1 MNNFS
6 FENPTKIIFGK
17 GSIAQLSTEIPSVKR
32 ILITFGGGSVK
43 RNGIYEQV
51 MAALQGHFTVEFW
64 GIEPNPEYGTLLKA
78 AELAKANSVD
88 FLLAVGGGSVL
99 DGTKF
104 ISQAM
109 VYDGEPWD
117 IVKNPSLAQP
127 SYPVASV
134 MTLPATGSEMN
145 HRCVVSYREKGDK
158 LSFMS
163 RYLYPK
169 FSILDPE
176 VAYSLPKQQLT
187 NGVVDSFI
195 HVMEQYLTYPVNA
208 MLMDRWAEGLLMTMI
223 ELGPKVVS
231 EGRNYEVMSNYMLCA
246 TMALNEFI
254 SMGVPQDWATHRVGQ
269 ELTVLY
275 GLDHG
280 QTLALLYPSLLKRL
294 KQEKFQKL
302 LQYAERVWAI
312 NDGTDDEKVDVVIV
326 RTEEFF
332 RSLGMKTRF
341 SEYGIGEEAIEQIVA
356 QVKKRGLNYGEHKS
370 VTPEVVRE
378 IVRMAL

>member
-17 GSIAQLSTEIPSVKR
+17 GSISQLSTEIPSGCR
-32 ILITFGGGSVK
+32 ILIVFGGGSVRK
-43 RNGIYEQV
+43 NGIYDQV
-51 MAALQGHFTVEFW
+51 KAALDGHTTFEFW
-64 GIEPNPEYGTLLKA
+64 GVEPNPEYETLLQA
-78 AELAKANSVD
+78 VEQAKENGVD

-104 ISQAM
+104 ISQAIG
-109 VYDGEPWD
+109 YKGEAWD
-117 IVKNPSLAQP
+117 LVKNPSLTRP
-127 SYPVASV
+127 SIPVASV

-145 HRCVVSYREKGDK
+145 HRCVVSYRAKKEK
-158 LSFMS
+158 LAFMS
-163 RYLYPK
+163 RHLFPK

-176 VAYSLPKQQLT
+176 VAYSLPKVQLT
-187 NGVVDSFI
+187 NGIVDSFI
-195 HVMEQYLTYPVNA
+195 HVMEQYLTYPANA

-231 EGRNYEVMSNYMLCA
+231 EPANYEVMSNYMLCA

-269 ELTVLY
+269 ELTALY

-280 QTLALLYPSLLKRL
+280 QTLAILYPSLLKVLRN
-294 KQEKFQKL
+294 EKKAKL
-302 LQYAERVWAI
+302 LQYANRVWGI
-312 NDGTDDEKVDVVIV
+312 THGSEEEITDSVIS

-332 RSLGMKTRF
+332 RSVGMKTHF
-341 SEYGIGEEAIEQIVA
+341 SEYGIGENAVEEV
-356 QVKKRGLNYGEHKS
+356 VERVRFRGLVYGENRS

-378 IVRMAL
+378 IVRLAL